1 MKELSKR
8 ELQEIEGGF
17 IFAILFAFGL
27 GYFIGDLL
35 SGESDL

>member
-1 MKELSKR
+1 MKELSKS

-17 IFAILFAFGL
+17 IFAILLAFGL

-35 SGESDL
+35 SAESNL